1 MNDVEKSLF
10 NKVYIENFVDWWQ
23 VMIMQTK
30 IWTVDKNVDNNK
42 NYPHVI
48 EAAQKLKAGEL
59 IAFPTE
65 TVYGLGANALISE
78 SVAGIYQAKGRP
90 SDNPLIVHIGDKGQ
104 LHGLVA
110 EIPEVANTLIEKFW
124 PGPLTLIFQKKEG
137 LFPDVVTAGLSTVAI
152 RMPDHPV
159 ALDLLKEAGCPT
171 AAPSANLSGK
181 PSPTTAEHVYEDLA
195 GKIAGIVDGGPTGVG
210 LESTVLD
217 VTGKIPQILRPG
229 GITKEQLEEVIGKVE
244 VDPGLT
250 KESDAPK
257 APGMKYKHYAPK
269 APLTLVDGTPQFIQ
283 TLINKERALGKKVG
297 VYTVSEHAHLY
308 DADVIIAGGS
318 REELSSVAEKMYGV
332 LRQFDK
338 EQPDLIF
345 GEVFLEDGIG
355 QAIMNRLKK
364 AAGGRII
371 TQDEF

>member
-1 MNDVEKSLF
+1 ME
-10 NKVYIENFVDWWQ
+10 
-23 VMIMQTK
+23 TK
-30 IWTVDKNVDNNK
+30 IWTVDKTVDK
-42 NYPHVI
+42 KEGYPQIVD
-48 EAAQKLKAGEL
+48 AAHKLRAGEL

-65 TVYGLGANALISE
+65 TVYGLGANALIGE
-78 SVAGIYQAKGRP
+78 AVAAIYQAKGRP
-90 SDNPLIVHIGDKGQ
+90 SDNPLIVHIGKKEQ
-104 LHGLVA
+104 VHGLVE
-110 EIPEVANTLIEKFW
+110 EIPDVAVKLMERFW
-124 PGPLTLIFQKKEG
+124 PGPLTLIFKKKEG

-181 PSPTTAEHVYEDLA
+181 PSPTTAEHVYEDLE

-217 VTGKIPQILRPG
+217 VTGKVPQILRPG
-229 GITKEQLEEVIGKVE
+229 GVTKEQLEEVVGKVD
-244 VDPGLT
+244 VDPGLVT
-250 KESDAPK
+250 SSDAPK

-283 TLINKERALGKKVG
+283 TLVNEERALGKKVG

-308 DADVIIAGGS
+308 DADIIIAGGS

-345 GEVFLEDGIG
+345 GEVFSEEGIG
-355 QAIMNRLKK
+355 IAIMNRLKK
-364 AAGGRII
+364 AAGGRIVK
-371 TQDEF
+371 QDKF